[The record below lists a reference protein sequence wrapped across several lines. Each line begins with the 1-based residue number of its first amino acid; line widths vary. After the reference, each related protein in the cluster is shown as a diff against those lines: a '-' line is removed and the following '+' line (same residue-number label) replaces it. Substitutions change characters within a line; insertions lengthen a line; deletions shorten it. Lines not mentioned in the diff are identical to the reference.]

1 MYPIAALFSRPV
13 TRPRGVI
20 AFGMLALI
28 LTTPA
33 IPVWASDCPKA
44 PDQTTRIEALLSD
57 VRDAHNEQAARLITN
72 EMWAIW
78 STAPNAQAQEILD
91 RGMRKRRSFDLL
103 GAREDFDRLVE
114 YCPDYAEPY
123 NQRAFVNFIN
133 GEFDQALVD
142 LDRAIALAPHHVAA
156 IAGRALT
163 LMGLGRVDEG
173 QDALREVLKRHPWLP
188 ERQHLLPPSD
198 SMPGQGGTDRGTKL

>member
-33 IPVWASDCPKA
+33 MPVWASDCPKA

-133 GEFDQALVD
+133 GEF
-142 LDRAIALAPHHVAA
+142 RF
-156 IAGRALT
+156 
-163 LMGLGRVDEG
+163 
-173 QDALREVLKRHPWLP
+173 
-188 ERQHLLPPSD
+188 
-198 SMPGQGGTDRGTKL
+198 